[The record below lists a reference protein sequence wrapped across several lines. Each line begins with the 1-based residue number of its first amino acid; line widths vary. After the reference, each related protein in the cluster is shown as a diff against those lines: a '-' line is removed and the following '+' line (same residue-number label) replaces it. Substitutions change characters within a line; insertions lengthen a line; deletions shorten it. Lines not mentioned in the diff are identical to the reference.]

1 MRYLNG
7 FFCVIMILFVA
18 VQYND
23 PDFAFWMVIYGVSA
37 FWSGTAALRPAVL
50 QRRFYASSLVLTT
63 AAAVAGTAYFW
74 PRMPGWWRK
83 DVWWEEEVA
92 REGMGMMIVTVV
104 LLVVVLT
111 AWRARSRPAAANRV
125 T

>member
-23 PDFAFWMVIYGVSA
+23 PDYAFWMAIYGVSA
-37 FWSGTAALRPAVL
+37 FWAGAAALRPAVL
-50 QRRFYASSLVLTT
+50 RRRLYASGLVLTT
-63 AAAVAGTAYFW
+63 VAAAIGTGYYW

-83 DVWWEEEVA
+83 DVWWIEETA

-104 LLVVVLT
+104 LLVVLLT
-111 AWRARSRPAAANRV
+111 AWPARPASAS
-125 T
+125 